1 MLSFISNAYA
11 QTNPA
16 AGGNDFM
23 SVLVQMGPMLLIF
36 IAGFFLMIRPQMK
49 KQKELRSLLDNLGTG
64 DEVVTA
70 SGLLGKVTGVKGDNL
85 EVQIA
90 KGVEVQMQKTA
101 VTQILPKGTIR
112 F

>member
-1 MLSFISNAYA
+1 
-11 QTNPA
+11 
-16 AGGNDFM
+16 M